1 MKKLVIC
8 LAFTACMTSFK
19 AYSSNS
25 IELPHITID
34 TTIQDTSYLQE
45 FVGKYTFTGLPFEVL
60 EVTIKEAGKIH
71 IEAGERGGDVAPQK
85 DDPDAFETPEAM
97 LKFIRDDNKKVVE
110 LKVDASGMSFKGSKV
125 QK

>member
-1 MKKLVIC
+1 MKKLVLC
-8 LAFTACMTSFK
+8 FAFTACIASFE
-19 AYSSNS
+19 AFGSNP
-25 IELPHITID
+25 IELPHVNID
-34 TTIQDTSYLQE
+34 TTTQDTSYLQE

-71 IEAGERGGDVAPQK
+71 IEAGERGGDVPPTK

-97 LKFIRDDNKKVVE
+97 LKFVRDDNRKVIE
-110 LKVDASGMSFKGSKV
+110 LKIDAGGTIFKGTKE